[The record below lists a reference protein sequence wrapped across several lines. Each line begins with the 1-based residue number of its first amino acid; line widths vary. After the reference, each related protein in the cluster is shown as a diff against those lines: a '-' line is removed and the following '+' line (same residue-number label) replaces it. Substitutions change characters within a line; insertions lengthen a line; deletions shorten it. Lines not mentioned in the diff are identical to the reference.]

1 MADGDATSN
10 WKLQQ
15 SNWFDDLIAM
25 LEWRLSNLKFNIT
38 LKKWEK
44 KILIPNAYPKQY
56 HINVPPKSSGN
67 KLWVIKNDS
76 FCRTWWSYNP
86 MLRPYRHLCD
96 TLLRWDQA
104 WDLAWTKFTDFSD
117 LAMTNFRRVSS
128 EPFFWVPSGD
138 QKDYQKDFSAHWI
151 GKRKKKEIT
160 KTEIPVE
167 VTRQRVAKLVTWVD
181 ILISKYSNFEFFT
194 LVSAFGARFVA
205 LSSPYRT
212 GTILKVEWTE
222 KWMDLY
228 KKSDLDS
235 FKLKIFIVLIIFLIY
250 FEGLTFGIDLI

>member
-1 MADGDATSN
+1 
-10 WKLQQ
+10 
-15 SNWFDDLIAM
+15 M

-76 FCRTWWSYNP
+76 FCRTWKSYNP

-104 WDLAWTKFTDFSD
+104 WDLAWTQFTDFSD

-151 GKRKKKEIT
+151 GKKKEKGNHQNGNSSWSN
-160 KTEIPVE
+160 KT
-167 VTRQRVAKLVTWVD
+167 TRCKVGHLSR
-181 ILISKYSNFEFFT
+181 YSN
-194 LVSAFGARFVA
+194 
-205 LSSPYRT
+205 
-212 GTILKVEWTE
+212 
-222 KWMDLY
+222 
-228 KKSDLDS
+228 
-235 FKLKIFIVLIIFLIY
+235 LKIFQFRIFCSCER
-250 FEGLTFGIDLI
+250 FRSPVRSTFKPVPNRNNTESLKVNGPV